1 VPQDL
6 VAYRRDLPGGRTVM
20 ITIDDAAADDDAAE
34 EGTPSPVVVVGRLML
49 ERRTDPERRRAGEP
63 PIVAEVRGA
72 TRGEVL
78 ASLKALAES
87 EGEVARRL
95 DAWLTS
101 RHSAE
106 RQLPPGQRV
115 RMSDGTWW
123 SVERRA
129 ERPPQGGG
137 GGGWRTTPARGSA
150 AIQLWFH
157 GGDGALRQAVVP
169 ADFPAEA
176 STAELQA
183 VWSRAD
189 VVK

>member
-1 VPQDL
+1 MPQDL

-20 ITIDDAAADDDAAE
+20 ITIDDSADDAAD
-34 EGTPSPVVVVGRLML
+34 GRTPSAVVGRLML
-49 ERRTDPERRRAGEP
+49 ERRTDPDRRRGGEP

-72 TRGEVL
+72 TRNEVL
-78 ASLKALAES
+78 ASLKSLAES

-95 DAWLTS
+95 DAWLSS

-115 RMSDGTWW
+115 RMPDGTWW
-123 SVERRA
+123 SVERRTA
-129 ERPPQGGG
+129 H
-137 GGGWRTTPARGSA
+137 
-150 AIQLWFH
+150 QLWFH
-157 GGDGALRQAVVP
+157 GGDGALRQVAVP
-169 ADFPAEA
+169 AGFPEQA

-183 VWSRAD
+183 LWSRAT

>member
-20 ITIDDAAADDDAAE
+20 ITIDDTAE
-34 EGTPSPVVVVGRLML
+34 ERTSSPVVGRLLL
-49 ERRTDPERRRAGEP
+49 ERRTEPDRRRLGEP

-72 TRGEVL
+72 TRAEVL

-95 DAWLTS
+95 DAWLSS
-101 RHSAE
+101 RQSAE
-106 RQLPPGQRV
+106 RQLPAGQRA
-115 RMSDGTWW
+115 RMPDGTWW
-123 SVERRA
+123 SVERRIDA
-129 ERPPQGGG
+129 SAAAPPPSPPPGV
-137 GGGWRTTPARGSA
+137 RRATPARGA
-150 AIQLWFH
+150 GALQLWFH

-169 ADFPAEA
+169 ADFPDEA

-183 VWSRAD
+183 VWSRAT
-189 VVK
+189 VVR